1 MGLHVA
7 YFQPTIVAIDQ
18 VPPVEFSKIFALTTQ
33 LHEQRTLHEPD
44 HAFFNIRGGQMIS
57 LLPNKINLD
66 VSWLVQ
72 YLETMCK
79 GYMELVSKQSGTED
93 LTMCAPKIVSIWT
106 IKQEEGHYQEMH
118 SHPSGHLSGN
128 LYVSVPELSEGSN
141 LSDGQISLRMPFTKD
156 VSKFI
161 LNDTWKNTPQPG
173 TLMLFPSYI
182 PHTVYP
188 WKGTGSR
195 IVVSFDAILVPKE
208 EILERFKN
216 G

>member
-18 VPPVEFSKIFALTTQ
+18 VPPVEFSKIFSLTSQ
-33 LHEQRTLHEPD
+33 LHEQRSLHEPD
-44 HAFFNIRGGQMIS
+44 HPFLNIRGGQMIS
-57 LLPNKINLD
+57 LFPNKLNLD

-79 GYMELVSKQSGTED
+79 GYMELVAKQSGTED
-93 LTMCAPKIVSIWT
+93 LTMCAPEIVSIWT

-118 SHPSGHLSGN
+118 SHPAGHLSGN
-128 LYVSVPELSEGSN
+128 LYVSVPELAEGSN
-141 LSDGQISLRMPFTKD
+141 PSDGQISLRMPFTKD

-188 WKGTGSR
+188 WKGSGSR
-195 IVVSFDAILVPKE
+195 IVVSFDARLVPKA

>member
-18 VPPVEFSKIFALTTQ
+18 VPPVEFSKVFSLVTQ
-33 LHEQRTLHEPD
+33 LHTQKELHEAD
-44 HAFFNIRGGQMIS
+44 HPFLNIRGGQQIS
-57 LLPNKINLD
+57 LLPNKLNLD
-66 VSWLVQ
+66 VAWLVS

-79 GYMELVSKQSGTED
+79 GYMELVTQQSGTED
-93 LTMCAPKIVSIWT
+93 LKLCAPQILTIWT
-106 IKQEEGHYQEMH
+106 IKQEEGQYQEMH
-118 SHPSGHLSGN
+118 SHPAGNLSGN
-128 LYVSVPELSEGSN
+128 LYISVPELADDSN
-141 LSDGQISLRMPFTKD
+141 PSDGQISFRMPFTKD

-173 TLMLFPSYI
+173 TLMLFPSHI

-195 IVVSFDAILVPKE
+195 IVLSFDARLVPKADIME
-208 EILERFKN
+208 KLKN